1 MTRKMLQRMVLHWNS
16 MGLVGLS
23 QIGDTQKCNF
33 NGGNC
38 GWPWGLLLNFET
50 YWHTC
55 IAMHKRGTDLTLVIE
70 VTQGPYCSNKACCD
84 CDTSKNGVARDL
96 YVQHLTALM
105 HCTRGYSSNQV
116 ALAVIA
122 RSAADTP
129 VEVPGRKSLK
139 REKVQKFIQVTN
151 LYEKIEKTKTP
162 GSSELH
168 CRTKSFS
175 ESKPHRRATKLRWL
189 RSTLSKRRNWSR
201 SHPCLL
207 QSP

>member
-1 MTRKMLQRMVLHWNS
+1 MGVASEFWDILTYLYSNAQARHGPDSGDWGHTR
-16 MGLVGLS
+16 
-23 QIGDTQKCNF
+23 
-33 NGGNC
+33 
-38 GWPWGLLLNFET
+38 P
-50 YWHTC
+50 
-55 IAMHKRGTDLTLVIE
+55 
-70 VTQGPYCSNKACCD
+70 CSNKACCD